1 MSNIDLEIYNSLGEI
16 MEDELPSLV
25 MDFISDADEKIELL
39 KKHVKLNDA
48 ENIFSVSHS
57 LKSSSANL
65 GAVKMSKICETIET
79 DSRNGNTERAP
90 ELIDNLTEVF
100 HHSSEELKQLVK

>member
-1 MSNIDLEIYNSLGEI
+1 MSHIDLEIYNSLGEV

-25 MDFISDADEKIELL
+25 MDFISDADGKIKLL
-39 KKHVKLNDA
+39 KQHVKHDDA

-65 GAVKMSKICETIET
+65 GAVKMSKICETIEA
-79 DSRNGNTERAP
+79 DSRKGSTERAP
-90 ELIDNLTEVF
+90 ELIENLTEAF
-100 HHSSEELKQLVK
+100 HHSSEELKQLIG